1 MTELAIALLAERPS
15 DDAAIE
21 RLVART
27 FGPGRFARTAYRLR
41 EDNPHRLDLS
51 FTAHIGT
58 MLVGSVRLTPIM
70 VGEVAALL
78 LGPLTVEPP
87 FRSHGIGRRLVER
100 ALAAARGEA
109 GRPGAARLVLL
120 VGDEPYYGRL
130 GFSRVPPGQVSLPGP
145 VDPHRVLVCPLDGI
159 DIGEVTGPVWKDAAW
174 LAATAGAAIAAAG

>member
-1 MTELAIALLAERPS
+1 MTELSISLLAENPS

-41 EDNPHRLDLS
+41 ENNPHRRDLS
-51 FTAHIGT
+51 FTAYIGT
-58 MLVGSVRLTPIM
+58 MLVGSVRLTPIEI
-70 VGEVAALL
+70 GQLPALL

-100 ALAAARGEA
+100 SLEAAKAAMEA
-109 GRPGAARLVLL
+109 PGAARLVLL

-130 GFSRVPPGQVSLPGP
+130 GFHRVPNGQVSLPGP
-145 VDPHRVLVCPLDGI
+145 VDPARVLVCPLDATPLDEMRGA
-159 DIGEVTGPVWKDAAW
+159 VRKAFRAAP
-174 LAATAGAAIAAAG
+174 AA